1 MPKPLIGVDITRFS
15 ANSLHGGL
23 PKDHRGRWI
32 DIALDFIMI
41 SFQYQY
47 QECDMPVK
55 ATQSAAS
62 ERIVSA
68 MNGWAMLIVDIA
80 LLIGAAAVLWQTA
93 VFAGPIRVVGA
104 LLAIAG
110 LIMLGGYFTLQ
121 PNQARVLILFGAYKG
136 TVRSSGFHWANP
148 FYSRTRG
155 NLSQKQ
161 SGSGDAERNRA
172 GRRRTGGGLGLQWL
186 ATKLSLRAHNFSS
199 DALKVNDKRGSPV
212 EIAAVVVWRVENTAQ
227 AVFDVEDY
235 TSYVEI
241 QSESAIRSIASRYA
255 YDHGAGQ
262 GVGDEQEIT
271 LRGGADEV
279 ALALKEELQVRLVKA
294 GVIVEDARLTHL
306 AYAPEI
312 APVMLRRQQAEAI
325 IAARK
330 IIVQNAVSM
339 VHMALDELDQ
349 KNVVKLD
356 DERKA
361 AMVSNLL
368 VVLCGNSDASP
379 VINTG
384 TLYT

>member
-1 MPKPLIGVDITRFS
+1 
-15 ANSLHGGL
+15 
-23 PKDHRGRWI
+23 
-32 DIALDFIMI
+32 
-41 SFQYQY
+41 
-47 QECDMPVK
+47 MPVK

-62 ERIVSA
+62 ERIVSS

-93 VFAGPIRVVGA
+93 DFAGPIRVVGA

-172 GRRRTGGGLGLQWL
+172 GRRRMGGGLGLQWL

-339 VHMALDELDQ
+339 VHIALDELDQ

>member
-1 MPKPLIGVDITRFS
+1 MPLSPTR
-15 ANSLHGGL
+15 
-23 PKDHRGRWI
+23 
-32 DIALDFIMI
+32 
-41 SFQYQY
+41 
-47 QECDMPVK
+47 
-55 ATQSAAS
+55 SAAT
-62 ERIVSA
+62 EHVVGA
-68 MNGWAMLIVDIA
+68 MNGWMMAIINFV
-80 LLIGAAAVLWQTA
+80 LLVGAAFMASRMAEFALPLQVVAGLMA
-93 VFAGPIRVVGA
+93 FAG
-104 LLAIAG
+104 LL
-110 LIMLGGYFTLQ
+110 MLGGYFTLQ
-121 PNQARVLILFGAYKG
+121 PNQARVLMLFGAYKG

-148 FYSRTRG
+148 LYSRTRG
-155 NLSQKQ
+155 TTTHKDNAPRE
-161 SGSGDAERNRA
+161 GTPRNRLHS
-172 GRRRTGGGLGLQWL
+172 GRSAGGLGFQWL
-186 ATKLSLRAHNFSS
+186 TTKLSLRARNFSS
-199 DALKVNDKRGSPV
+199 DALKVNDKRGNPV

-255 YDHGAGQ
+255 YDQ
-262 GVGDEQEIT
+262 GEDHEIT

-279 ALALKEELQVRLVKA
+279 ALALKEELQIRLAKA
-294 GVIVEDARLTHL
+294 GVIVEEARLTHL

-312 APVMLRRQQAEAI
+312 APAMLRRQQAEAI

-330 IIVQNAVSM
+330 IIVQNAVGM
-339 VHMALDELDQ
+339 VHMALEELDQ

>member
-1 MPKPLIGVDITRFS
+1 MSIRPPRSSATEHVFS
-15 ANSLHGGL
+15 ALS
-23 PKDHRGRWI
+23 
-32 DIALDFIMI
+32 
-41 SFQYQY
+41 
-47 QECDMPVK
+47 
-55 ATQSAAS
+55 
-62 ERIVSA
+62 
-68 MNGWAMLIVDIA
+68 GWPMLIVNLLLFAAAAYVIGFGTAPESAVKLVGVALA
-80 LLIGAAAVLWQTA
+80 LLG
-93 VFAGPIRVVGA
+93 
-104 LLAIAG
+104 LL
-110 LIMLGGYFTLQ
+110 MLGGYFTLQ

-136 TVRSSGFHWANP
+136 TVRESGFHWANP

-155 NLSQKQ
+155 RDPTKHAAADEGGARIRLR
-161 SGSGDAERNRA
+161 SGSKGE
-172 GRRRTGGGLGLQWL
+172 LGLAFL
-186 ATKLSLRAHNFSS
+186 PTKLSLRAHNFSS
-199 DALKVNDKRGSPV
+199 DAIKVNDKRGNPV

-235 TSYVEI
+235 SSYVEI

-255 YDHGAGQ
+255 YDQ
-262 GVGDEQEIT
+262 GEEHEIT

-279 ALALKEELQVRLVKA
+279 ALALKEELQVRLAKA

-330 IIVQNAVSM
+330 IIVQNAVTM
-339 VHMALDELDQ
+339 VQMALDDLDRR
-349 KNVVKLD
+349 NVVKLD

>member
-1 MPKPLIGVDITRFS
+1 MSIRPPRSS
-15 ANSLHGGL
+15 ATEHVL
-23 PKDHRGRWI
+23 
-32 DIALDFIMI
+32 
-41 SFQYQY
+41 
-47 QECDMPVK
+47 
-55 ATQSAAS
+55 SA
-62 ERIVSA
+62 VS
-68 MNGWAMLIVDIA
+68 GWPMLIVNLLLFAAAAYVIGFGTAPDSGLKLVGVALA
-80 LLIGAAAVLWQTA
+80 LLG
-93 VFAGPIRVVGA
+93 
-104 LLAIAG
+104 LL
-110 LIMLGGYFTLQ
+110 MLGGYFTLQ

-136 TVRSSGFHWANP
+136 TVRESGFHWANP

-155 NLSQKQ
+155 RDSTTQAAPDDGGVRIRL
-161 SGSGDAERNRA
+161 RA
-172 GRRRTGGGLGLQWL
+172 GAKGGLGPAFLQ
-186 ATKLSLRAHNFSS
+186 TKLSLRAHNFSS
-199 DALKVNDKRGSPV
+199 DALKVNDKRGNPV

-235 TSYVEI
+235 SSYVEI

-255 YDHGAGQ
+255 YDQ
-262 GVGDEQEIT
+262 GEEHEIT

-279 ALALKEELQVRLVKA
+279 ALALKEELQARLARA

-330 IIVQNAVSM
+330 IIVQNAVTM
-339 VHMALDELDQ
+339 VQMALDDLDQ
-349 KNVVKLD
+349 RNVVKLD

-384 TLYT
+384 TLYS

>member
-1 MPKPLIGVDITRFS
+1 MSIRPPRSS
-15 ANSLHGGL
+15 ATEHVIS
-23 PKDHRGRWI
+23 
-32 DIALDFIMI
+32 AL
-41 SFQYQY
+41 S
-47 QECDMPVK
+47 
-55 ATQSAAS
+55 
-62 ERIVSA
+62 
-68 MNGWAMLIVDIA
+68 GWPMLIVNLLLFAAAAYLIGIGTASDSVLKLVGVALA
-80 LLIGAAAVLWQTA
+80 LLG
-93 VFAGPIRVVGA
+93 
-104 LLAIAG
+104 LLT
-110 LIMLGGYFTLQ
+110 LGGYFTLQ

-136 TVRSSGFHWANP
+136 TVRESGFHWANP

-155 NLSQKQ
+155 RDSTTQAAPEDGARIRLR
-161 SGSGDAERNRA
+161 SGAKGAVGPA
-172 GRRRTGGGLGLQWL
+172 FLQ
-186 ATKLSLRAHNFSS
+186 TKLSLRAHNFSS
-199 DALKVNDKRGSPV
+199 DALKVNDKRGNPV

-235 TSYVEI
+235 SSYVEI

-255 YDHGAGQ
+255 YDQ
-262 GVGDEQEIT
+262 GEEHEIT

-279 ALALKEELQVRLVKA
+279 ALALKEELQVRLAKA

-330 IIVQNAVSM
+330 IIVQNAVTM
-339 VHMALDELDQ
+339 VQMALDDLDRR
-349 KNVVKLD
+349 NVVKLD

>member
-1 MPKPLIGVDITRFS
+1 
-15 ANSLHGGL
+15 
-23 PKDHRGRWI
+23 
-32 DIALDFIMI
+32 
-41 SFQYQY
+41 
-47 QECDMPVK
+47 MPVNS
-55 ATQSAAS
+55 TQTAAS
-62 ERIVSA
+62 ERVVSA
-68 MNGWAMLIVDIA
+68 MNGWGMLIVNIA
-80 LLIGAAAVLWQTA
+80 LLIGAAAM
-93 VFAGPIRVVGA
+93 AGPTAESSVPVRVVGA

-110 LIMLGGYFTLQ
+110 LITLGGYFTLQ

-155 NLSQKQ
+155 VLSQKQ
-161 SGSGDAERNRA
+161 SGSGDDERNRP
-172 GRRRTGGGLGLQWL
+172 GRRRTGGGSGMQWL

-199 DALKVNDKRGSPV
+199 DALKVNDKRGNPV

-255 YDHGAGQ
+255 YDHGAEQ
-262 GVGDEQEIT
+262 AQGDEREIT

-279 ALALKEELQVRLVKA
+279 ALALKDELQVRLVKA
-294 GVIVEDARLTHL
+294 GVIVDDARLTHL

-339 VHMALDELDQ
+339 VHMALEELDQ

-368 VVLCGNSDASP
+368 VVLCGSSDPSP

>member
-1 MPKPLIGVDITRFS
+1 MPLRPTR
-15 ANSLHGGL
+15 
-23 PKDHRGRWI
+23 
-32 DIALDFIMI
+32 
-41 SFQYQY
+41 
-47 QECDMPVK
+47 
-55 ATQSAAS
+55 SAAT
-62 ERIVSA
+62 EHVVGA
-68 MNGWAMLIVDIA
+68 MNGWMMAIIDFA
-80 LLIGAAAVLWQTA
+80 LLVAAAFMASRMAEFALPLQA
-93 VFAGPIRVVGA
+93 AAGLLAFAG
-104 LLAIAG
+104 LF
-110 LIMLGGYFTLQ
+110 MLGGYFTLQ
-121 PNQARVLILFGAYKG
+121 PNQARVLMLFGDYKG

-148 FYSRTRG
+148 LYSRTRG
-155 NLSQKQ
+155 TAAQK
-161 SGSGDAERNRA
+161 DAAPREATPRNRLNS
-172 GRRRTGGGLGLQWL
+172 GRGGGGMGFQWL
-186 ATKLSLRAHNFSS
+186 TTKLSLRARNFSS
-199 DALKVNDKRGSPV
+199 DALKVNDKRGNPV

-255 YDHGAGQ
+255 YDQ
-262 GVGDEQEIT
+262 GEDHETT

-279 ALALKEELQVRLVKA
+279 ALALKEELQIRLAKA
-294 GVIVEDARLTHL
+294 GVIVEEARLTHL

-312 APVMLRRQQAEAI
+312 APAMLRRQQAEAI

-330 IIVQNAVSM
+330 IIVQNAVGM

>member
-1 MPKPLIGVDITRFS
+1 
-15 ANSLHGGL
+15 
-23 PKDHRGRWI
+23 
-32 DIALDFIMI
+32 
-41 SFQYQY
+41 
-47 QECDMPVK
+47 
-55 ATQSAAS
+55 
-62 ERIVSA
+62 
-68 MNGWAMLIVDIA
+68 MNGWGMLIINIGLLIAAACVMGLAAADAGLVRIIGALIA
-80 LLIGAAAVLWQTA
+80 LL
-93 VFAGPIRVVGA
+93 
-104 LLAIAG
+104 G

-148 FYSRTRG
+148 FYSRSRG
-155 NLSQKQ
+155 ASSHKDAA
-161 SGSGDAERNRA
+161 SGEGDARNRP
-172 GRRRTGGGLGLQWL
+172 GHRRAAGGLGLQWL
-186 ATKLSLRAHNFSS
+186 TTKLSLRAHNFSS
-199 DALKVNDKRGSPV
+199 EALKVNDKRGNPV

-255 YDHGAGQ
+255 YDQ
-262 GVGDEQEIT
+262 GEEHEIT

-279 ALALKEELQVRLVKA
+279 ALALKEELQIRLAKA
-294 GVIVEDARLTHL
+294 GVIVEEARLTHL